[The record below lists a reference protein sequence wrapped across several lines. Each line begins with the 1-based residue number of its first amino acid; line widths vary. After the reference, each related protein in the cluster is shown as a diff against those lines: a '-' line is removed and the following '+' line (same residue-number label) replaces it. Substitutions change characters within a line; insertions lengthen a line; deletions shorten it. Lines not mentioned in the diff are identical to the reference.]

1 MTLREALEAEGGLIA
16 RALGGLTP
24 GATSTQGS
32 DPPLHVAAV
41 REGQRLHAGQPRLVT
56 GAEPDLALL
65 AGDRLYALGLELLA
79 ADGDLEGIAAL
90 AGVIAA
96 CAQAQA
102 DGDPAGVEA
111 AWRRLDRPRNRAV
124 AGPPDS

>member
-1 MTLREALEAEGGLIA
+1 MSRLRDVLADEGGLIA
-16 RALGGLTP
+16 GALGPDSPPDAG
-24 GATSTQGS
+24 
-32 DPPLHVAAV
+32 PLHVAAV
-41 REGQRLHAGQPRLVT
+41 REGQRLHAGAPRVIT
-56 GAEPDLALL
+56 RAEPDLELL

-102 DGDPAGVEA
+102 DGDPAGAEA